1 MSTPIRP
8 TRVLAD
14 LAQGDLASLLAFLS
28 GQGTSGTSLA
38 AEFSLPR
45 LGRIVPTG
53 PKKRKEKI
61 GEPRSQHFVL
71 WRVEILRV

>member
-1 MSTPIRP
+1 MGGIRP

-53 PKKRKEKI
+53 PKKRIYKKTPSHDT
-61 GEPRSQHFVL
+61 GHGTGSH
-71 WRVEILRV
+71 WH

>member
-1 MSTPIRP
+1 MISLLSP
-8 TRVLAD
+8 TLVLAD

-45 LGRIVPTG
+45 LGRIGCPQG
-53 PKKRKEKI
+53 PKKKEKW
-61 GEPRSQHFVL
+61 GNPDRSTSC